1 MVDHLINTDLI
12 NRLNLKDVHAPASK
26 ELTDEF
32 KVALQKQLGR
42 KMREVLNEQ
51 EGNWPPAMIS
61 PMAPGSKIWELL
73 GRTNDDS
80 GKKTLLDYVI
90 TKNGAHALG
99 ALIMIDLLDGM
110 YDRLFTFNGNN
121 FLFDPATKELW
132 CIDNAKNPDWG
143 LLATDDRAWKQWV
156 IGRNNALDDNND
168 TSTDK
173 GKSVPELL
181 HWMIY
186 ERKQQNTPGFGP
198 EIHWSDWPDEAKKQ
212 TAAWTKEAFTDTC
225 SALQKLAND
234 TGLAPKVRARLRE
247 RLAFLD
253 ARNKFIGQLREA
265 LVSLAEF
272 ETIPTPK
279 NPWFGRKLLRKAQQ
293 KIGQTTMEQ
302 VEGLRLKTLARDKT
316 MDDDQLEALD
326 SQISAYITKHQK
338 VDDRILKALFAV
350 RSARFVRSLKEHTED
365 LVNLQKLNGGK
376 AWGTLDPAVT
386 SGIQKSAAAWVKEL
400 RKAGDEEG
408 AQEVETATQA
418 FLNQLNG

>member
-1 MVDHLINTDLI
+1 
-12 NRLNLKDVHAPASK
+12 
-26 ELTDEF
+26 
-32 KVALQKQLGR
+32 
-42 KMREVLNEQ
+42 
-51 EGNWPPAMIS
+51 
-61 PMAPGSKIWELL
+61 
-73 GRTNDDS
+73 
-80 GKKTLLDYVI
+80 
-90 TKNGAHALG
+90 
-99 ALIMIDLLDGM
+99 
-110 YDRLFTFNGNN
+110 
-121 FLFDPATKELW
+121 
-132 CIDNAKNPDWG
+132 
-143 LLATDDRAWKQWV
+143 
-156 IGRNNALDDNND
+156 
-168 TSTDK
+168 
-173 GKSVPELL
+173 
-181 HWMIY
+181 
-186 ERKQQNTPGFGP
+186 
-198 EIHWSDWPDEAKKQ
+198 
-212 TAAWTKEAFTDTC
+212 
-225 SALQKLAND
+225 
-234 TGLAPKVRARLRE
+234 
-247 RLAFLD
+247 
-253 ARNKFIGQLREA
+253 
-265 LVSLAEF
+265 LAEF